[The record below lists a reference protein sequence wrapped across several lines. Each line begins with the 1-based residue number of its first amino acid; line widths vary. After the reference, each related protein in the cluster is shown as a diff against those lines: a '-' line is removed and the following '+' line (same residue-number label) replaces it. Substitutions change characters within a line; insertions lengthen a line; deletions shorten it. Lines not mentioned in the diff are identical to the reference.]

1 MLTGHTEVVPS
12 KLPVASDPAGSY
24 GAKLS
29 VIAIS
34 DKIQALPAN
43 TLKVAVVSVIP
54 ALLNIEDFKMDM
66 PFLFDSAVPWPEPDV
81 LCLQHVALA
90 FTADV
95 YGHSEYDEYSEYVN
109 HFWHCY
115 KAATRGYKPMVYK
128 ILSWCLEW
136 STLSESSAGPHTH
149 AHTALELEALK
160 RSFVFSLVKG
170 WGKQGARPAFVKSL
184 LQTHF
189 DDWKWREHC
198 GADLDASKIDNS
210 GWESEADQAAYGQYL
225 AKEFPDDAAVKEV
238 MEARA
243 RQQAIL
249 QVDILKRPLYSDF
262 LE

>member
-1 MLTGHTEVVPS
+1 MLTGRTEVVPRAS

-29 VIAIS
+29 AIAIS

-43 TLKVAVVSVIP
+43 TAGVVGSFIP

-66 PFLFDSAVPWPEPDV
+66 PFLFDPAVPWPEPDI
-81 LCLQHVALA
+81 LCLQHYALA
-90 FTADV
+90 LTANVKLNQEFNAESGKVD
-95 YGHSEYDEYSEYVN
+95 YSEYVN
-109 HFWHCY
+109 HIWHCY

-128 ILSWCLEW
+128 TLGWCLKW
-136 STLSESSAGPHTH
+136 S
-149 AHTALELEALK
+149 
-160 RSFVFSLVKG
+160 SLVKD